1 MELKADKWFGTGG
14 ERPVST
20 TVEKALCV
28 AYQHAVGWGP
38 VGDQVHFTD
47 QVN

>member
-1 MELKADKWFGTGG
+1 MELKADKWFDTGG

-20 TVEKALCV
+20 TVEKAFCV
-28 AYQHAVGWGP
+28 GYQHAVGGVP
-38 VGDQVHFTD
+38 VGDQVHLTD